1 MYVHGRSAVDR
12 SCRISRFSTLMF
24 FIKFGLSNFKPED
37 VKQIYDVAKSKGYV
51 LPTVYQG
58 NYNPVARHYDTLLFP
73 LLRELKIAFYAYSPL
88 AGGFLVKDAEILR
101 KGGGVGRWDPNDRI
115 GAIYHHQ
122 YNRPLLVEALSEW
135 ESIAND
141 AGVSKAALAYRWVT
155 YNSTLKPE
163 YGDGITIGASRH
175 QQLLE
180 TLRAIEDGPLE
191 ASIVKRIDKVWDWV
205 KDQAPVDNYHRG
217 NLEARQAVVEEW
229 QAWSTSI
236 A

>member
-1 MYVHGRSAVDR
+1 M
-12 SCRISRFSTLMF
+12 
-24 FIKFGLSNFKPED
+24 
-37 VKQIYDVAKSKGYV
+37 
-51 LPTVYQG
+51 
-58 NYNPVARHYDTLLFP
+58 
-73 LLRELKIAFYAYSPL
+73 
-88 AGGFLVKDAEILR
+88 KDAEILR

-163 YGDGITIGASRH
+163 YGDGIIIGASRH

-191 ASIVKRIDKVWDWV
+191 ASIVKRIDKVWDLV